1 MAAAVAGL
9 ALLLLVVATAG
20 DVYAPVGNADP
31 GPLTTYGFAIVRFVA
46 DAAGAGACGALVFSA
61 FVAPGRRDG
70 SLSPGSYAAAR
81 LGAGCALAW
90 LAAAVAAVP
99 FSAAVASGQPLAEVL
114 RPAVLVGTI
123 DAAEEPK
130 AWLCVVAAAGVATV
144 LSWQAMA
151 WRTTVAAAVVAVAG
165 LLPPI
170 TAGHASTGAGHDLAS
185 NALFWHVPAA
195 SAWLGALVA
204 LLAHLGRTP
213 DPSALVLSRYR
224 RLSAGCFAVTGVSG
238 AVAAFAAAGPD
249 GRTGRYGLLL
259 LAELVLFAGT
269 GVVLA
274 RRRPSRSPIRTA
286 VAELILLGLATGG
299 SAALSV
305 LVPPALVDHPATV
318 QETILGYDLD
328 LPPGFARLVL
338 DWRPDLLFG
347 PVALLAGLGY
357 RLGVR
362 RLRRRG
368 DPWSTGRTAAWLA
381 GWAVVLVATSSG
393 LGVYAPGTFSL
404 HMITHMALNM
414 FAPVLLALGGPVTL
428 ALRAL
433 PAGAHGDVPGA
444 REWVTSLLHA
454 PVTRFFA
461 HPAVAAVLFAGSFYA
476 LYFSGL
482 FGDAMR
488 YHWSH
493 QLMKAHF
500 LITGYLFA
508 WVAVGAD
515 RTPRPVPHLARLGV
529 LFAVMPFHAFFG
541 VILMSRPT
549 VIAPTYYHY
558 LALTWVG
565 DLLTDQRLG
574 GGIAWAGGEVP
585 MVVMVV
591 ALLAQWARDDERRA
605 RRGDRHGESD
615 FDAYNAMLAELA
627 TRRRTPP
634 STVSGPNPGESA

>member
-1 MAAAVAGL
+1 MAVVAVVAGL

-31 GPLTTYGFAIVRFVA
+31 GPLTTYGFAVVRFVA
-46 DAAGAGACGALVFSA
+46 DAAGAGCCGALVFSA
-61 FVAPGRRDG
+61 FVAAGRRGG
-70 SLSPGSYAAAR
+70 SLSADAYAATR
-81 LGAGCALAW
+81 LGAGCAAVW
-90 LAAAVAAVP
+90 LAAAVVAVP
-99 FSAAVASGQPLAEVL
+99 FSAAVAAGLPLAQML
-114 RPAVLVGTI
+114 RPAVLAATV

-130 AWLCVVAAAGVATV
+130 AWLCVVVAAAVATV

-151 WRTTVAAAVVAVAG
+151 WRTTVAAAITAAVG

-204 LLAHLGRTP
+204 FLVYLRRTP
-213 DPSALVLSRYR
+213 SPSALVLRRYH
-224 RLSAGCFAVTGVSG
+224 RLSAGCFAVVGVSG
-238 AVAAFAAAGPD
+238 AVAGFVAVRPD
-249 GRTGRYGLLL
+249 GVASRYGLLL
-259 LAELVLFAGT
+259 AVELVLFAGV

-274 RRRPSRSPIRTA
+274 RRRPGRSPIRTLL
-286 VAELILLGLATGG
+286 AELVLVGLATGG
-299 SAALSV
+299 SAALTV
-305 LVPPALVDHPATV
+305 LFPPSFVNHPATV
-318 QETILGYDLD
+318 QETILGYGLD
-328 LPPGFARLVL
+328 LPPTFARLAL

-347 PVALLAGLGY
+347 PAALAAVLAYL
-357 RLGVR
+357 LGVR

-368 DPWSTGRTAAWLA
+368 DAWSTGRTVAWLA

-393 LGVYAPGTFSL
+393 FGVYAPGTFSL

-414 FAPVLLALGGPVTL
+414 FAPVLLVLGGPVTL

-444 REWVTSLLHA
+444 REWLISLLHA

-461 HPAVAAVLFAGSFYA
+461 HPAVAAVLFTGSFYA

-482 FGDAMR
+482 FGEAML

-493 QLMKAHF
+493 QLMKIHF
-500 LITGYLFA
+500 LVTGYLFA

-515 RTPRPVPHLARLGV
+515 RTPRRIPHLARLGM

-541 VILMSRPT
+541 VILMSKQT
-549 VIAPTYYHY
+549 VIAYTYYHY
-558 LALTWVG
+558 LALPWVG
-565 DLLTDQRLG
+565 DLLADQRLG
-574 GGIAWAGGEVP
+574 GGIAWASGEVP

-591 ALLAQWARDDERRA
+591 ALLVQWARDDERRA
-605 RRGDRHGESD
+605 RRSDRNGEGE

-627 TRRRTPP
+627 TRRR
-634 STVSGPNPGESA
+634 

>member
-1 MAAAVAGL
+1 MAPAAAVPAGL

-31 GPLTTYGFAIVRFVA
+31 GPLTTYGFAVIRFVA
-46 DAAGAGACGALVFSA
+46 DAAGAGCCGALVFSA
-61 FVAPGRRDG
+61 FVAAGRRGG
-70 SLSPGSYAAAR
+70 SLSADGYAAAR
-81 LGAGCALAW
+81 LGAGCAVCW
-90 LAAAVAAVP
+90 LAAAVTAVP
-99 FSAAVASGQPLAEVL
+99 FSAAVAAGLPVAQMVRPEVL
-114 RPAVLVGTI
+114 AATV

-130 AWLCVVAAAGVATV
+130 AWLCVVVAAAVATV

-151 WRTTVAAAVVAVAG
+151 WRTTVAAAVTAAVG

-170 TAGHASTGAGHDLAS
+170 TAGHASNGAGHDLAS

-204 LLAHLGRTP
+204 FLAWLRRTP
-213 DPSALVLSRYR
+213 NPSALVLRRYH
-224 RLSAGCFAVTGVSG
+224 RLSAGCFAVVGVSG
-238 AVAAFAAAGPD
+238 AVAGFVAVHPD
-249 GRTGRYGLLL
+249 GIAGRYGLV
-259 LAELVLFAGT
+259 LAGEIVLFLGAG
-269 GVVLA
+269 VALA
-274 RRRPSRSPIRTA
+274 GRRGRSPIRTA
-286 VAELILLGLATGG
+286 VAELVLLGLATGG
-299 SAALSV
+299 SAALTV
-305 LVPPALVDHPATV
+305 LFPPALANHPATV

-328 LPPGFARLVL
+328 LPPTFARLAL

-347 PVALLAGLGY
+347 PIALAAVLAYL
-357 RLGVR
+357 LGVR

-368 DPWSTGRTAAWLA
+368 DTWSTGRTTAWLS

-393 LGVYAPGTFSL
+393 FGVYAPGTFSL

-414 FAPVLLALGGPVTL
+414 FAPVLLVLGGPVTL

-461 HPAVAAVLFAGSFYA
+461 HPAVAAVLFTGSFYA

-482 FGDAMR
+482 FGEAML

-493 QLMKAHF
+493 QLMKVHF
-500 LITGYLFA
+500 LVTGYLFA

-515 RTPRPVPHLARLGV
+515 RTPRRIPHLARLGM

-541 VILMSRPT
+541 VILMSKQT
-549 VIAPTYYHY
+549 VIANTYYHY
-558 LALTWVG
+558 LSLPWAG

-574 GGIAWAGGEVP
+574 GGIAWVSGEVP
-585 MVVMVV
+585 MLVMVI
-591 ALLAQWARDDERRA
+591 ALLVQWARDDERRA
-605 RRGDRHGESD
+605 RRSDRNGEGE

-627 TRRRTPP
+627 GRRR
-634 STVSGPNPGESA
+634 